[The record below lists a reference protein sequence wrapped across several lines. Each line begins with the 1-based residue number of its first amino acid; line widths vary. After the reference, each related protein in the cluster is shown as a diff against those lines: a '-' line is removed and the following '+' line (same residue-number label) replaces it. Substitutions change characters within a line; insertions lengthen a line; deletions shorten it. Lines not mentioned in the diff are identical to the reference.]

1 MDRRWIN
8 NPDRLSLEY
17 AAGITE
23 FIDIAKQ
30 FVDSKGNVL
39 CPCCRCVNKQSQS
52 MRVIKL
58 HLITHGFLC
67 TYTKWYHHGEQ
78 LEEVQNKELFDSEEV
93 DNENDNLAGGLHDAI
108 GGEYFDIGPTSDF
121 TNTKFQHNGGDNEH
135 RKLLEQRGL
144 SELEVANHQK
154 EEFLSWFKTKISQMR
169 VRKSPLVN
177 DDLYSISQ
185 GPLERYNS
193 YQSCIVN
200 GVRFRC
206 KKRDDTLQTQCSGVC
221 TEGDHDDE
229 YITYY
234 GILIEILQLSFLFDR
249 KLPPFRP
256 TEDLVES
263 SSLVRQDVAPL
274 ALADEL
280 VSELNIKNHNQSME
294 DQHDEDFDDGTIFF
308 NNDVVLSSDDELFC
322 SSDDDILEMEFDNRP
337 ITESTAHI
345 QPPECTA
352 HSTGHSQDD
361 SVASQTQSGQ
371 SVSVNK
377 SRGLTRG
384 VKTASI
390 AKASANGK
398 LPVTFD
404 EECRQPIC
412 TNAERF
418 NNDIGF
424 IVRNHGSFH
433 YKEWRVVPEEIRA
446 PLRHYLLE
454 TYDIDLLDET
464 TIKCID
470 EQMRKA
476 WRSHKYKLHTYFK
489 EIGGEEDV
497 EMAKRKRH
505 PDLKDDHQEDWEILC
520 DRWCT
525 PEFKERAL
533 KNTNN
538 RSKRKWESRN
548 GSVSTPRH
556 HIRRGMDLASST
568 GQIETWR
575 LKHYDMEKGWTGPDL
590 ETLYNE
596 MKALRDQHTPEEL
609 SDKNIMERIL
619 GRRSVH
625 LRGWGRS
632 FNGASGTSQRNTTQP
647 DHPTYEELLQKLNEA
662 YNRLDSTNERL
673 SLVVDILHHNNLMPP
688 PNVPPSDQASG
699 ARNRDSSEIQEQQY
713 DS

>member
-1 MDRRWIN
+1 MAPGRRTTRSTAHNPQIDQTIN
-8 NPDRLSLEY
+8 VMTPGRRTTRSTIQNQLPERATHSIL
-17 AAGITE
+17 
-23 FIDIAKQ
+23 
-30 FVDSKGNVL
+30 
-39 CPCCRCVNKQSQS
+39 QSQPIGRTTRS
-52 MRVIKL
+52 NVQSQLPRST
-58 HLITHGFLC
+58 THSAVHSQPPRC
-67 TYTKWYHHGEQ
+67 STHSTGESQQ
-78 LEEVQNKELFDSEEV
+78 LGRTQ
-93 DNENDNLAGGLHDAI
+93 
-108 GGEYFDIGPTSDF
+108 
-121 TNTKFQHNGGDNEH
+121 
-135 RKLLEQRGL
+135 
-144 SELEVANHQK
+144 
-154 EEFLSWFKTKISQMR
+154 
-169 VRKSPLVN
+169 
-177 DDLYSISQ
+177 DD
-185 GPLERYNS
+185 
-193 YQSCIVN
+193 
-200 GVRFRC
+200 
-206 KKRDDTLQTQCSGVC
+206 
-221 TEGDHDDE
+221 
-229 YITYY
+229 
-234 GILIEILQLSFLFDR
+234 
-249 KLPPFRP
+249 
-256 TEDLVES
+256 
-263 SSLVRQDVAPL
+263 
-274 ALADEL
+274 
-280 VSELNIKNHNQSME
+280 
-294 DQHDEDFDDGTIFF
+294 
-308 NNDVVLSSDDELFC
+308 
-322 SSDDDILEMEFDNRP
+322 RP

-609 SDKNIMERIL
+609 SDKNIMECIL

-625 LRGWGRS
+625 LRGWGQS